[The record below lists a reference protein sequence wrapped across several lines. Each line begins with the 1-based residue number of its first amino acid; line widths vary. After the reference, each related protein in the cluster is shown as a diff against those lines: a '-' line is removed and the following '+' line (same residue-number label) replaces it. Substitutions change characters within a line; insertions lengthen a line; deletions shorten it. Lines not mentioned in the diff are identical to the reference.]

1 MKIAPTVIMLVVVA
15 LGILASSAIYVIP
28 EGQQAVIT
36 QFGKPVGA
44 VTKAG
49 HYWRIPF
56 VHEINRMEKR
66 LLPWD
71 GDPQNM
77 PTKDKRRIFI
87 DVWARWRIIDPM
99 KFYRAVGTVSNAQH
113 RLDEIVDSAVRGVI
127 AKNKLIDA
135 VRTTDNPLVYESE
148 ELARDW
154 SARRERVSTG
164 RRQIEAEIKKIAS
177 DGLGETYGMELVAV
191 HIKRINYIQSVREK
205 VYERMRSER
214 MRIASLY
221 ESEAQEEKNKI
232 LGQTRKELDAIEGE
246 MEQRSTEIRGYAD
259 AKVIEI
265 AAKAFGQSPDFYK
278 FLRTL
283 EAYKKTLTRG
293 TRLVLT
299 TDNEFLQLLHGS
311 GERSKK

>member
-15 LGILASSAIYVIP
+15 MGILASSAIYVIP

-36 QFGKPVGA
+36 KFGKPVKA

-87 DVWARWRIIDPM
+87 DVWARWRIVDPLQ
-99 KFYRAVGTVSNAQH
+99 FYKVVGTASNAQH
-113 RLDEIVDSAVRGVI
+113 RLDEIVDSAVRNVI
-127 AKNKLIDA
+127 AKNNLIDA
-135 VRTTDNPLVYESE
+135 VRTTDDPLEYESA

-154 SARRERVSTG
+154 SERRERVTTG
-164 RRQIEAEIKKIAS
+164 RLEIEREIKQIAS
-177 DGLGETYGMELVAV
+177 EDLRDTYGMELADV

-221 ESEAQEEKNKI
+221 ESEAEEEKNKI
-232 LGQTRKELDAIEGE
+232 LGQTRKELDEIEGE
-246 MEQRSTEIRGYAD
+246 MEQRSTEIRGQAD

-265 AAKAFGQSPDFYK
+265 TARAFGKSPDFYK

-283 EAYKKTLTRG
+283 EAYRKTLTHG

-299 TDNEFLQLLHGS
+299 TDNEFLQLLHRAD
-311 GERSKK
+311 ERSAK

>member
-1 MKIAPTVIMLVVVA
+1 MRIVPAVTILITVAAGMLT
-15 LGILASSAIYVIP
+15 LSAIYVIP

-36 QFGKPVGA
+36 EFGRPIKA
-44 VTKAG
+44 VTEAG
-49 HYWRIPF
+49 PYWRIPF

-71 GDPQNM
+71 GAPQNM
-77 PTKDKRRIFI
+77 PTMDKRRIFI

-99 KFYRAVGTVSNAQH
+99 KFYMVVGTVSNAQH

-177 DGLGETYGMELVAV
+177 EGLSDTYGMELVAV

-221 ESEAQEEKNKI
+221 ESEAEEEKNKI
-232 LGQTRKELDAIEGE
+232 IGQTRKELDEIEGE

-265 AAKAFGQSPDFYK
+265 TAKAFGQSPDFYK

-299 TDNEFLQLLHGS
+299 TDNEFLQLLHGT

>member
-1 MKIAPTVIMLVVVA
+1 MKIARIATILFVVA
-15 LGILASSAIYVIP
+15 AGILTFSSIYVIP

-36 QFGKPVGA
+36 EFGKPVNS
-44 VTKAG
+44 VKQAG
-49 HYWRIPF
+49 PYWRIPF
-56 VHEINRMEKR
+56 VQEVNRMEKR

-71 GDPQNM
+71 GAPQNM

-87 DVWARWRIIDPM
+87 DVWARWRIVDPLQ
-99 KFYRAVGTVSNAQH
+99 FYKAVGTASNAQH
-113 RLDEIVDSAVRGVI
+113 RLDEVVDSAVRNVI

-135 VRTTDNPLVYESE
+135 VRTTDNALEYESE
-148 ELARDW
+148 ELAADW
-154 SARRERVSTG
+154 SARRERVTTG
-164 RRQIEAEIKKIAS
+164 RREIEKEIKKIAS
-177 DGLGETYGMELVAV
+177 EGLRDTYGMELVDV
-191 HIKRINYIQSVREK
+191 HIKRINYIQSVRDK

-232 LGQTRKELDAIEGE
+232 LGQTRKELDAIEGD
-246 MEQRSTEIRGYAD
+246 MEQRSTEIRGEAD

-265 AAKAFGQSPDFYK
+265 TARAFGQSPDFYK
-278 FLRTL
+278 FMRTL

-299 TDNEFLQLLHGS
+299 TDNEFLQLLHGAD
-311 GERSKK
+311 ERSTK

>member
-1 MKIAPTVIMLVVVA
+1 MKISRVVTILIVVA
-15 LGILASSAIYVIP
+15 LGILTLSAIYVIP

-36 QFGKPVGA
+36 EFGKPVKA
-44 VTKAG
+44 VTQAG
-49 HYWRIPF
+49 PKWRIPF
-56 VHEINRMEKR
+56 VHEVNRMEKR

-87 DVWARWRIIDPM
+87 DVWARWRIVDPLQ
-99 KFYRAVGTVSNAQH
+99 FYKAVGTVSNAQH
-113 RLDEIVDSAVRGVI
+113 RLDEVVDSAVRGVV
-127 AKNKLIDA
+127 AKNNLIDA
-135 VRTTDNPLVYESE
+135 VRTTDNPLEYESE

-154 SARRERVSTG
+154 SARRERVTTG
-164 RRQIEAEIKKIAS
+164 RRQIEREIKQIAS
-177 DGLGETYGMELVAV
+177 EGLGDTYGMELADV
-191 HIKRINYIQSVREK
+191 HIKRINYIESVRDK

-221 ESEAQEEKNKI
+221 ESEAEEEKNKI
-232 LGQTRKELDAIEGE
+232 LGQTRKELDEIEGE

-265 AAKAFGQSPDFYK
+265 TARAFGKSPDFYQ

-299 TDNEFLQLLHGS
+299 TDNEFLQLLHGAN
-311 GERSKK
+311 ERSTK

>member
-1 MKIAPTVIMLVVVA
+1 MKIARIVSLVLIVVLVI
-15 LGILASSAIYVIP
+15 LGFSAIYVIP

-36 QFGKPVGA
+36 QFGKPVKA

-49 HYWRIPF
+49 PYWRIPF
-56 VHEINRMEKR
+56 VHEVNRMEKR

-87 DVWARWRIIDPM
+87 DVWARWRIVDPLQ
-99 KFYRAVGTVSNAQH
+99 FYKAVGTASNAQH
-113 RLDEIVDSAVRGVI
+113 RLDEVVDSAVRNVI
-127 AKNKLIDA
+127 AKNNLIDA
-135 VRTTDNPLVYESE
+135 VRTTDNPLEYESA

-154 SARRERVSTG
+154 SERRERVTTG
-164 RRQIEAEIKKIAS
+164 RLEIEQEIKQIAS
-177 DGLGETYGMELVAV
+177 EGLGDTYGMELADV

-221 ESEAQEEKNKI
+221 ESEAEEEKNKI
-232 LGQTRKELDAIEGE
+232 LGQTRKELDEIEGE
-246 MEQRSTEIRGYAD
+246 MEQRSTEIRGDAD

-265 AAKAFGQSPDFYK
+265 TAKAFGQSPEFYQ
-278 FLRTL
+278 FVRTL
-283 EAYKKTLTRG
+283 EAYRKTLTQG

-299 TDNEFLQLLHGS
+299 TDNEFLQLLHRADQPS
-311 GERSKK
+311 SK

>member
-1 MKIAPTVIMLVVVA
+1 MRIARAATILITVS
-15 LGILASSAIYVIP
+15 LGILTFTSIYVVQ

-36 QFGKPVGA
+36 EFGKPVKA
-44 VTKAG
+44 VTEAG

-56 VHEINRMEKR
+56 VQEINRMEKR

-71 GDPQNM
+71 GAPQNM
-77 PTKDKRRIFI
+77 PTKDKRRIYI
-87 DVWARWRIIDPM
+87 DVWARWRIVDPLQ
-99 KFYRAVGTVSNAQH
+99 FYKAVGTVSNAQH
-113 RLDEIVDSAVRGVI
+113 RLDEVVDSAVRGVI
-127 AKNKLIDA
+127 AKNNLIDA
-135 VRTTDNPLVYESE
+135 VRTTDNPLEYESQ

-154 SARRERVSTG
+154 SARRERVTTG
-164 RRQIEAEIKKIAS
+164 RQQIEKEIQRIAS
-177 DGLGETYGMELVAV
+177 HDLGDTYGIELAAV

-246 MEQRSTEIRGYAD
+246 MEQRSTEIRGQAD

-265 AAKAFGQSPDFYK
+265 TARAFGKSPDFYQ

-299 TDNEFLQLLHGS
+299 TDNEFLQLLHRADENS
-311 GERSKK
+311 TK

>member
-1 MKIAPTVIMLVVVA
+1 MRIVPAVTILITVAAGMLT
-15 LGILASSAIYVIP
+15 LSAIYVIP

-36 QFGKPVGA
+36 EFGRPIKA
-44 VTKAG
+44 VTEAG
-49 HYWRIPF
+49 PYWRIPF

-71 GDPQNM
+71 GAPQNM
-77 PTKDKRRIFI
+77 PTMDKRRIFI

-99 KFYRAVGTVSNAQH
+99 KFYMVVGTVSNAQH

-177 DGLGETYGMELVAV
+177 EGLTDTYGMELVAV

-221 ESEAQEEKNKI
+221 ESEAEEEKNKI
-232 LGQTRKELDAIEGE
+232 IGQTRKELDAIEGE

-311 GERSKK
+311 GDRSKK